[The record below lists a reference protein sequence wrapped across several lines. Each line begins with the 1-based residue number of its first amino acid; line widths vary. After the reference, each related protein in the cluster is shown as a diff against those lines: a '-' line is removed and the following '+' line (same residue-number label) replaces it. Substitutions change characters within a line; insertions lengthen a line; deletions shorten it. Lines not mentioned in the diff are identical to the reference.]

1 MSSFSLDGAVFCVSP
16 ASRGPMKVGD
26 TVSISRTF
34 TAEDVEQ
41 FTAISR
47 DRAPWHTSPDAAGRF
62 VVHGLL
68 TAALSTQIGG
78 AIGFMARR
86 FDVTF
91 ALPVFT
97 GDEVTCTLVVTHLS
111 AAPSAAL
118 TSGEATS
125 KTKRPAT
132 RMVADAT
139 FTNQHGAV
147 VATIKCSG
155 VIPRA
160 LDSVLAEDFRARL

>member
-1 MSSFSLDGAVFCVSP
+1 
-16 ASRGPMKVGD
+16 MKVGD

-34 TAEDVEQ
+34 TVEDVER
-41 FTAISR
+41 FTEVSL
-47 DRAPWHTSPDAAGRF
+47 DRAPWHIAPDAEGRLL
-62 VVHGLL
+62 VHGLL

-86 FDVTF
+86 FDTTF
-91 ALPVFT
+91 LLPVYT
-97 GDEVTCTLVVTHLS
+97 GDEVQCTLLVTHLS

-118 TSGEATS
+118 TSGEAT
-125 KTKRPAT
+125 TTVKRPAT

-139 FTNQHGAV
+139 FTNQRGAV

-155 VIPRA
+155 VLPRSLA
-160 LDSVLAEDFRARL
+160 SVLAEDFRAKL